1 MRKKMQLQWRR
12 KDVILDIRIGIRTKL
27 TRISSYIGMKCL
39 LSHHYFKVWS
49 RAGNSING
57 FTRDAL
63 NLVTF
68 FWQQFLDH
76 LSHASMAWYFASPLS
91 WYVNILVIF
100 IRKKTFT
107 SLVVLS
113 TKYLL
118 SNTWHLSKHRNFK
131 N

>member
-1 MRKKMQLQWRR
+1 MQLQWRR

-27 TRISSYIGMKCL
+27 TRISIYIGMKCL

-68 FWQQFLDH
+68 YWQQFLDH
-76 LSHASMAWYFASPLS
+76 LSHASMAWYFVSLLS
-91 WYVNILVIF
+91 RYVDSIIF

-113 TKYLL
+113 TKYLFK